1 MLFSIISAILLI
13 LSFPNFN
20 FSLLVFIGFIP
31 LFFAIE
37 NKSPQKAFLI
47 SYICGFIFYLGTLY
61 WLYHV
66 TVIGLII
73 LCLYLALYF
82 GGFGWILVGGGFKPR
97 PYIFLIPFV
106 WIFLEYIQAH
116 LFTGFGWALLGY
128 SQYRNIPLIQIADF
142 SGVYGV
148 SFVIMM
154 VNVSVYMSLR
164 GAKRRSNPC
173 RKIVSSAFGLL
184 AMTSL
189 ILIASCIYGFYRLN
203 ERHNTT
209 SAKISVIQGNIPQEL
224 KWDPDA
230 HDMIIEKY
238 LALTKMSALDNPD
251 LVIWPET
258 SFPGFF
264 ETDKDMTDKVLDLA
278 KEIRVPILIGAN
290 TEGPSPFPLPRGERG
305 KVRGYFNSAVLISS
319 QGKVIDKYDKI
330 HLVPFGEYVPFS
342 GRFPALHKLVLGELG
357 EFTPG
362 QDFKTFDFKPR
373 ITNDERRTT
382 NDETRFAVLICFEDI
397 FPGIAKRFVKD
408 GAKFLVVITND
419 AWYGKSGAAY
429 QHAACSVFRAIENR
443 VPIVRCANTGY
454 SCFIDSKGRIYDSV
468 EDKNTHLF
476 VTGYKTSTLLIK

>member
-82 GGFGWILVGGGFKPR
+82 GGFGWIFVGGGFKTR

-128 SQYRNIPLIQIADF
+128 SQYKNLLLIQIADF

-173 RKIVSSAFGLL
+173 KKIASSAFGLL

-189 ILIASCIYGFYRLN
+189 VLTASYAYGFFRLN
-203 ERHNTT
+203 ERHGEN
-209 SAKISVIQGNIPQEL
+209 SINISVIQGNIPQEL
-224 KWDPDA
+224 KWDPEA
-230 HDMIIEKY
+230 QAMIIEKY
-238 LALTKMSALDNPD
+238 SALTKMSGLDNPD
-251 LVIWPET
+251 LIVWPET

-264 ETDKDMTDKVLDLA
+264 ETDKEMADKVLNLA
-278 KEIRVPILIGAN
+278 KEIKIPILIGVN
-290 TEGPSPFPLPRGERG
+290 TEKDDR
-305 KVRGYFNSAVLISS
+305 YFNSAMLISGE
-319 QGKVIDKYDKI
+319 GKVVDKYDKI

-362 QDFKTFDFKPR
+362 REFKIF
-373 ITNDERRTT
+373 
-382 NDETRFAVLICFEDI
+382 RFAANGLRLTVNFGTLICFEDI
-397 FPGIAKRFVKD
+397 FPEISRKFVKN
-408 GAKFLVVITND
+408 GAKFLIVITND

-454 SCFIDSKGRIYDSV
+454 SCFIDSMGRICDSV
-468 EDKNTHLF
+468 EEHGKHLF
-476 VTGYKTSTLLIK
+476 VTDYKTSVVEFR